1 MHNTVPSDWPV
12 NLPILNSKGCSV
24 QTVAQMW
31 QFSIFKMAAV
41 CHLGFIMCMFGPP
54 AKSIGGIYHYAV
66 CPIDEKNVPQKIKK
80 RQKRDKNLKKI
91 VNVE

>member
-1 MHNTVPSDWPV
+1 
-12 NLPILNSKGCSV
+12 V
-24 QTVAQMW
+24 QTVAQIW

-66 CPIDEKNVPQKIKK
+66 CPVITPLTLVSKGLVVKE
-80 RQKRDKNLKKI
+80 
-91 VNVE
+91 VNGVE